1 MARHIIEDK
10 DRCATLF
17 GSGNEAVEN
26 GRKGGIASG
35 EARRAKKNR
44 EELAR
49 LIAEAPIKSTKA
61 KKKLEEIGIYGD
73 DKINDAMI
81 VAAVYFA
88 AASGDIKAV
97 EKWEKWT
104 GKDGQNSGVQII
116 DDL

>member
-49 LIAEAPIKSTKA
+49 LIAEEPIKSTKA

-88 AASGDIKAV
+88 AASGDIKGV
-97 EKWEKWT
+97 E
-104 GKDGQNSGVQII
+104 
-116 DDL
+116 